1 MGDALGV
8 ALGFGE
14 APDEVVVA
22 GAAHAVSNTATEVRA
37 ARIVVCSTNFL
48 MSFTLTVPCCIVVAT
63 MSQDSDGGYFRYRPN
78 HSMMASKR
86 CTR

>member
-22 GAAHAVSNTATEVRA
+22 GAAHAVSNTATEVRV
-37 ARIVVCSTNFL
+37 ARIDVRPTSVL
-48 MSFTLTVPCCIVVAT
+48 MSFTLTVPCRVVVAKL
-63 MSQDSDGGYFRYRPN
+63 SQNRDGRYLRYRPN
-78 HSMMASKR
+78 HSMIASKR
-86 CTR
+86 